1 MTTFSHL
8 WQYLA
13 EFFWEW
19 EMFQVKVIVKIKTH
33 ILCSI
38 TFFRKACRLW
48 DNVEKYGRAWEVTN
62 DNMAHARCMLDKQG
76 YARART
82 FTPPRN
88 TRSHTHTQ
96 KCIIGILTVFPQQQ
110 WFASAP
116 NYYVIRTRWFKYD
129 RDDLCVNKS
138 QFVPV
143 IFEPPCTL
151 TVLLLS
157 HSKSVRSKRFCW
169 QTLLCDIKRGMWNT
183 ESLIYVT
190 DTQI

>member
-1 MTTFSHL
+1 MTTFPRL

-13 EFFWEW
+13 EFFLEW
-19 EMFQVKVIVKIKTH
+19 ELFQVKVIVKIKTH
-33 ILCSI
+33 ILCSM

-48 DNVEKYGRAWEVTN
+48 DKVEKHGRAREVTN

-82 FTPPRN
+82 FTRLHARTPPRN
-88 TRSHTHTQ
+88 TRSHTHTE
-96 KCIIGILTVFPQQQ
+96 KCMIGILTAFPQ
-110 WFASAP
+110 P
-116 NYYVIRTRWFKYD
+116 HYYVIR
-129 RDDLCVNKS
+129 
-138 QFVPV
+138 
-143 IFEPPCTL
+143 TL

-169 QTLLCDIKRGMWNT
+169 QTLMCDIKRGMWNT